1 MNRPSQ
7 KEINR
12 VKKENR
18 ETFRL
23 AGININKKERLTK
36 AEVARLNAALKL
48 IRSRKGSK
56 R

>member
-1 MNRPSQ
+1 MRRPSQ
-7 KEINR
+7 QEINR

-23 AGININKKERLTK
+23 AGIDINKKGRLTK
-36 AEVARLNAALKL
+36 AEVARLNAALRL
-48 IRSRKGSK
+48 IRSRKGPK